1 MFAIIK
7 LSMMTKTKL
16 LLSLGTTSA
25 LIFWVG
31 GTIAGFIHGNYNP
44 LNDTVSELG
53 AIWAKSHLF
62 MTVVMYLSGI
72 CGVLFSIGLV
82 IACRQLRLNMIP
94 AITAVSVPFT
104 TLWAAYFPMGTE
116 MHAATGPVLF
126 LIYIGIILSLILW
139 RGKRLRA
146 VRIWS
151 AVSLLLLLCI
161 FLRFTPFIAG
171 HEGMIQ
177 RFAHLGWSVW
187 FVSLNILFVKLLDE
201 KHTVKT
207 T

>member
-1 MFAIIK
+1 
-7 LSMMTKTKL
+7 MMKTKL
-16 LLSLGTTSA
+16 LLTLGTASA

-31 GTIAGFIHGNYNP
+31 GTIAGFIHGSYNP

-53 AIWAKSHLF
+53 ALWAKSHLF

-72 CGVLFSIGLV
+72 CGVLFCIGLAM
-82 IACRQLRLNMIP
+82 ACRQLGLNMIP
-94 AITAVSVPFT
+94 PILAVSVPFT

-139 RGKRLRA
+139 RGERLRT

-151 AVSLLLLLCI
+151 AISLILLLCI

-187 FVSLNILFVKLLDE
+187 FVSLNILFVKLLNE
-201 KHTVKT
+201 KYPVKT
-207 T
+207 V